1 MAWHLALSDGRF
13 ILQLGSSSSQR
24 PDKRP
29 DIGGRKMISD
39 IEWKNVVLPTIP
51 LIEIILR
58 GSVMY
63 LSLFILL
70 RVTLKRQGGTLGMT
84 DLLLIVLLADASQ
97 NAMAGEYKSLP
108 DGIVLVATIVFW
120 SYALD
125 WLSFKFPR
133 LQYLIEPPPLLLIK
147 NGQLLPR
154 NMRRELITE
163 VDLKGQLRQQ
173 GISDISK
180 VKEAYIET
188 DGRIS
193 VIEWEEKHHEQT
205 ERKSS

>member
-1 MAWHLALSDGRF
+1 
-13 ILQLGSSSSQR
+13 
-24 PDKRP
+24 
-29 DIGGRKMISD
+29 MISD

-108 DGIVLVATIVFW
+108 DGSCSSRRLSSGATR
-120 SYALD
+120 ST
-125 WLSFKFPR
+125 
-133 LQYLIEPPPLLLIK
+133 
-147 NGQLLPR
+147 G
-154 NMRRELITE
+154 
-163 VDLKGQLRQQ
+163 
-173 GISDISK
+173 
-180 VKEAYIET
+180 
-188 DGRIS
+188 
-193 VIEWEEKHHEQT
+193 
-205 ERKSS
+205 

>member
-1 MAWHLALSDGRF
+1 MVWHLALSDGCF

-24 PDKRP
+24 S
-29 DIGGRKMISD
+29 DIGGRKMIFD
-39 IEWKNVVLPTIP
+39 IEWKNVVLLIIP

-70 RVTLKRQGGTLGMT
+70 RVILKRQGGTLGMT

-108 DGIVLVATIVFW
+108 DGIMLVATIVFW

-125 WLSFKFPR
+125 
-133 LQYLIEPPPLLLIK
+133 
-147 NGQLLPR
+147 
-154 NMRRELITE
+154 
-163 VDLKGQLRQQ
+163 
-173 GISDISK
+173 
-180 VKEAYIET
+180 
-188 DGRIS
+188 
-193 VIEWEEKHHEQT
+193 
-205 ERKSS
+205 